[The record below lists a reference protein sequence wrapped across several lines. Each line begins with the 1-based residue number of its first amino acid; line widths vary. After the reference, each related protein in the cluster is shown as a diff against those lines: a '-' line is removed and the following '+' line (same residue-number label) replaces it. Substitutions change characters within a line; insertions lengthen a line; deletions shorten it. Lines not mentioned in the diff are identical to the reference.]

1 MLPAGDLFA
10 LTAALVDIP
19 SESHDEGQIVEVIEA
34 DLRLLEHLTVDRVGD
49 NLVARTEF
57 GRHRRLLLAGHTDT
71 VPANGNATARIDGDV
86 LWGLGSVDMKGG
98 VAILI
103 ELARCVQ
110 SPAVDVTYVLYA
122 CEEVAVEHNGLRAL
136 AASRPELLEADVA
149 LPVVKTFVERIR
161 ERAVGDEVG
170 KSLTPG
176 QALVKIIHA
185 ELVTVLGSETVDLDL
200 RAQPPVVILLVGL
213 QGAGKTT
220 TAAKLALRLMKKN
233 SKRVMMVSVDV
244 HRPAAILQLE
254 TLAGEVGSLYCKSDA
269 SEAPTDIVARA
280 LDESR
285 RSHADVLIIDTAGR
299 LHVDDDMM
307 DEVNAVHTAA
317 NPHETL
323 FVIDSMAGQD
333 AVISASAF
341 GERLALTGIILTK
354 ADGDAKGGVALSTR
368 EVTGKPI
375 RFLGVGEK
383 IDALEVFHPD
393 RMASRI
399 LGMGDVLSLVEE
411 IEGKVEK
418 EKAEKLARKLK
429 KGRGFDLSDL
439 RDQLQQ
445 MANMGGLS
453 ALLDKLPIPGNVS
466 PAALKG
472 GADDKQ
478 IAHQIAV
485 INSMTPGER
494 RFPKVINGSR
504 KKRIAAGCGL
514 QIQDVNRLL
523 KQHRQMEKM
532 MKKMS
537 QGGMKKML
545 RGMPGGGLPPGF
557 RP

>member
-1 MLPAGDLFA
+1 MFENLSGRMRDAA
-10 LTAALVDIP
+10 RSLTGKGRLT
-19 SESHDEGQIVEVIEA
+19 ESNIKDT
-34 DLRLLEHLTVDRVGD
+34 LRQV
-49 NLVARTEF
+49 
-57 GRHRRLLLAGHTDT
+57 RLA
-71 VPANGNATARIDGDV
+71 
-86 LWGLGSVDMKGG
+86 
-98 VAILI
+98 
-103 ELARCVQ
+103 
-110 SPAVDVTYVLYA
+110 
-122 CEEVAVEHNGLRAL
+122 
-136 AASRPELLEADVA
+136 LLEADVA
-149 LPVVKTFVERIR
+149 LPVVKLFIERIR
-161 ERAVGDEVG
+161 ERAVGEEVS

-176 QALVKIIHA
+176 QSLVKIIHS
-185 ELVTVLGSETVDLDL
+185 ELVSILGASSASLDL
-200 RAQPPVVILLVGL
+200 KAQPPVVIMLAGL

-220 TAAKLALRLMKKN
+220 TAAKLAKRLIDVERKK
-233 SKRVMMVSVDV
+233 VMLVSVDI
-244 HRPAAILQLE
+244 HRPAAILQLQ
-254 TLAGEVGSLYCKSDA
+254 TLAAEVGALHCSSA
-269 SEAPTDIVARA
+269 STEKPAKIVERS
-280 LDESR
+280 LDEAR
-285 RSHADVLIIDTAGR
+285 RCHADVLIVDTAGR

-307 DEVNAVHTAA
+307 AEVVAVHKAA
-317 NPHETL
+317 APRETL

-333 AVISASAF
+333 AVNAATVFDES
-341 GERLALTGIILTK
+341 LPLTGIILTK
-354 ADGDAKGGVALSTR
+354 ADGDAKGGVALSVR

-375 RFLGVGEK
+375 LFLGVGEK
-383 IDALEVFHPD
+383 IDALEAFHPD

-411 IEGKVEK
+411 IEDNVEK

-445 MANMGGLS
+445 MANMGGL
-453 ALLDKLPIPGNVS
+453 ATLLDKLPIPGNVS

-478 IAHQIAV
+478 IARQIAV

-537 QGGMKKML
+537 RGGMQKML
-545 RGMPGGGLPPGF
+545 RGMPGGTLRPGF
-557 RP
+557 